1 MSELSDYLL
10 SSAPDSDK
18 IARCEAVLNDPDTPG
33 YDVAK
38 AQCHLIYRCI
48 DGIYPRR
55 KVRRALT
62 RGVEGLSPELEVRWN
77 LSLWIGQA
85 YLSLLVDKD
94 DSWRLYASAITRSE
108 GAVLLWPPSVLNYLR
123 AQAIGCY
130 TLYLNDL
137 DKHEIEARIKASIN
151 TWKCAIADHDFI
163 KKPIR
168 INEAFGDLEVLR
180 KLAIIGNKIGMMPKA
195 HIPITRRPDNH
206 IFYKAF
212 HGLGDG
218 NPRAIW

>member
-10 SSAPDSDK
+10 SSAPDPDK
-18 IARCEAVLNDPDTPG
+18 IARCEAVLNDPNTPG

-55 KVRRALT
+55 EVRRALT
-62 RGVEGLSPELEVRWN
+62 REVDGLSPELDVRWN

-94 DSWRLYASAITRSE
+94 EEWLGCCLKIDDCDDLIDY
-108 GAVLLWPPSVLNYLR
+108 WPPAILNYLR
-123 AQAIGCY
+123 ANALLTY
-130 TLYLNDL
+130 HFYLCGDESEGQL
-137 DKHEIEARIKASIN
+137 ARIRTAIT
-151 TWKCAIADHDFI
+151 TWKRSLIAHDFI
-163 KKPIR
+163 DKPIR

-180 KLAIIGNKIGMMPKA
+180 KLAIIGNKIGMMPEA
-195 HIPITRRPDNH
+195 HIPIARRPNNH